1 MKTIIIGLMLVFGA
15 SACQAQ
21 KAEPCVQKY
30 ITYPKLNESEFDAL
44 VDFTFNVGC
53 GALKQSTLRRMVN
66 QGNIQGAA
74 DQFLRWTY
82 VGKKQVPGLLKRR
95 MDERNLF
102 LQPVKAFY

>member
-44 VDFTFNVGC
+44 VDFTFKGTSKGQRINSCAGPMW
-53 GALKQSTLRRMVN
+53 G
-66 QGNIQGAA
+66 
-74 DQFLRWTY
+74 
-82 VGKKQVPGLLKRR
+82 
-95 MDERNLF
+95 RNKS
-102 LQPVKAFY
+102 PAC